1 MLAPVDI
8 QNKVF
13 KKTAVNGYK
22 MSDVDEF
29 MEEVL
34 NSYQELTNENYAL
47 KDKINMLNE
56 SIQYYRSMESTI
68 QNVLILADKT
78 AHDTKTEAYEK
89 AESIKNDAYQKAEL
103 IKREA
108 ERRSEE
114 AMEKARQELYLIS
127 QKIEELRLQYI
138 AYKAKIKEI
147 IEAQLALLNSSPIEN
162 EIDGKKIM
170 DSLSELLGNSNK
182 NEEQQK
188 EEEKKEN
195 NRQEQKYY
203 TKEYTPLYTDNL
215 A

>member
-13 KKTAVNGYK
+13 KKSAVNGYK
-22 MSDVDEF
+22 PNEVDEF

-34 NSYQELTNENYAL
+34 NSFQELTNENYAL

-56 SIQYYRSMESTI
+56 SIQYYRTMESTI

-78 AHDTKTEAYEK
+78 AHDTKTDAYEK
-89 AESIKNDAYQKAEL
+89 AENIKNDAYKKAEQ

-114 AMEKARQELYLIS
+114 ATDKARQELYLIS
-127 QKIEELRLQYI
+127 QKIDELRIQYV
-138 AYKAKIKEI
+138 AYKAKIKEV
-147 IEAQLALLNSSPIEN
+147 IEGQLALLNSSTIEE

-170 DSLSELLGNSNK
+170 DSLGELSGSYKGANQQLEDKDSIPKQDNK
-182 NEEQQK
+182 FF
-188 EEEKKEN
+188 
-195 NRQEQKYY
+195 
-203 TKEYTPLYTDNL
+203 TKEYMPLYDDSL

>member
-22 MSDVDEF
+22 PSEVDEF
-29 MEEVL
+29 MEEIL
-34 NSYQELTNENYAL
+34 NSFQELTNENFAL

-56 SIQYYRSMESTI
+56 SIQYYRTMESTI

-89 AESIKNDAYQKAEL
+89 AENIKNDAYQKAEQ

-127 QKIEELRLQYI
+127 QKIDELKLQYI
-138 AYKAKIKEI
+138 AYKTKIKEV
-147 IEAQLALLNSSPIEN
+147 IEAQLTLLTNSTIED

-170 DSLSELLGNSNK
+170 DSLSELTGIKSSN
-182 NEEQQK
+182 EQSL
-188 EEEKKEN
+188 EEKEN
-195 NRQEQKYY
+195 SRRQDNKYF
-203 TKEYTPLYTDNL
+203 TKEYMPLYDESL

>member
-22 MSDVDEF
+22 ASEVDEF
-29 MEEVL
+29 MEEIL
-34 NSYQELTNENYAL
+34 NAFQELTNENFAL

-56 SIQYYRSMESTI
+56 SIQYYRTMESTI

-78 AHDTKTEAYEK
+78 AHDTKTDAYEK
-89 AESIKNDAYQKAEL
+89 AESIKNDAYQKAEQ

-127 QKIEELRLQYI
+127 QKIDELKLQYI
-138 AYKAKIKEI
+138 AYKAKIKEV
-147 IEAQLALLNSSPIEN
+147 IEAQLALLNNSTIED

-170 DSLSELLGNSNK
+170 DSLSELTGIKSSS
-182 NEEQQK
+182 EEQSS
-188 EEEKKEN
+188 EEKEN
-195 NRQEQKYY
+195 NRRQDNKYY
-203 TKEYTPLYTDNL
+203 TKEYMPLYDESL